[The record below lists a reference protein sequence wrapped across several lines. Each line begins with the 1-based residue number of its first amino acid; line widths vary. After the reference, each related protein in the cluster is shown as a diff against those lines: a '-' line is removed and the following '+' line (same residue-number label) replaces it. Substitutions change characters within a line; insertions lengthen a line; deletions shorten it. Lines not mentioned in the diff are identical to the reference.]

1 MNEVRLQ
8 RRALPLMEGSGHRG
22 QTDRVLRPAYA
33 DDYDDVSTIDDFRPY
48 SSFLFFVT
56 FLVDVGN

>member
-1 MNEVRLQ
+1 
-8 RRALPLMEGSGHRG
+8 MEGSGHRG